1 MNSRLPFL
9 LAGLSA
15 LGACASIPDPP
26 PGAAIATAADR
37 HEITVDRS
45 SQQMSIAAT
54 TPDGALSEKPRDD
67 LRVFASQ
74 YLRYGHGA
82 MILNTP
88 DGAGNEAAAIA
99 LSREVRMT
107 LAASGVAD
115 DALASSTYNAAGR
128 AEAPI
133 LVGFARFEAQAPE
146 CAPLW
151 SQDLAHQSN
160 NQPWESFGCATQANL
175 AAMIE
180 DPHDLL
186 AAREQDPR
194 DSNRRATVMQA
205 YRQGRP
211 TGATRSESESASVSD
226 AVQ

>member
-54 TPDGALSEKPRDD
+54 TPDGALSEKTRDD

>member
-37 HEITVDRS
+37 HEITVDQS
-45 SQQMSIAAT
+45 SQQMSLEAT
-54 TPDGALSEKPRDD
+54 TPDGALSEKTRDD

-107 LAASGVAD
+107 LAASGVAN

>member
-1 MNSRLPFL
+1 MNSRLPL
-9 LAGLSA
+9 ILAGLGA

-37 HEITVDRS
+37 HEITVDQG
-45 SQQMSIAAT
+45 SQQMTIDAT
-54 TPDGALSEKPRDD
+54 TPDGALSDKVRND
-67 LRVFASQ
+67 LRAFASQ

-88 DGAGNEAAAIA
+88 DGAGNDAAATA
-99 LSREVRMT
+99 LAGHVRMT
-107 LAASGVAD
+107 LMEAGVTH
-115 DALASSTYNAAGR
+115 DALAAASYSAAGR
-128 AEAPI
+128 AQAPVI
-133 LVGFARFEAQAPE
+133 VGFARYEARAPD

-186 AAREQDPR
+186 APRDPDPR

-205 YRQGRP
+205 YRQGQP
-211 TGATRSESESASVSD
+211 TGATRSDDEHATISD
-226 AVQ
+226 AAQ

>member
-26 PGAAIATAADR
+26 PGAAIASAADR
-37 HEITVDRS
+37 HEITVDQS
-45 SQQMSIAAT
+45 SQQMSLDAT
-54 TPDGALSEKPRDD
+54 TPDGALSEKARDD

-88 DGAGNEAAAIA
+88 EGAGNEAAANA
-99 LSREVRMT
+99 LASQVRMT
-107 LAASGVAD
+107 LAAAGVAHN
-115 DALASSTYNAAGR
+115 ALASASYNAAGR
-128 AEAPI
+128 PEAPVLI
-133 LVGFARFEAQAPE
+133 GFARFEAQAPE

-194 DSNRRATVMQA
+194 ESNRRMTVMQA
-205 YRQGRP
+205 YRQGQP
-211 TGATRSESESASVSD
+211 TGASRSGSENANVSD
-226 AVQ
+226 VAQ

>member
-1 MNSRLPFL
+1 
-9 LAGLSA
+9 
-15 LGACASIPDPP
+15 
-26 PGAAIATAADR
+26 
-37 HEITVDRS
+37 
-45 SQQMSIAAT
+45 
-54 TPDGALSEKPRDD
+54 
-67 LRVFASQ
+67 
-74 YLRYGHGA
+74 